1 MADLWPLS
9 GLKVE
14 TEATFAQKS
23 IPLGMHSGRVDVK
36 GRLKVPV
43 EVEDY
48 LKGERLFVTSFDGKV
63 GRIYPLP
70 LWLENAKLLFDDMED
85 PEGAEA
91 LSLMADKYGASATL
105 DAEGRVL
112 LPTILRRKMGIEN
125 KPVQLRY
132 YQGAI
137 HIMSMDLFEE
147 MDRQAE
153 EQAADKLKTFRRKGL
168 K

>member
-1 MADLWPLS
+1 MESQAIP
-9 GLKVE
+9 
-14 TEATFAQKS
+14 AQKP
-23 IPLGMHSGRVDVK
+23 IPLGMHSGRVDDK
-36 GRLKVPV
+36 GRLKIPV
-43 EVEDY
+43 EIEEF

-91 LSLMADKYGASATL
+91 LSLMADKYGASATV
-105 DAEGRVL
+105 DAQGRIL
-112 LPTILRRKMGIEN
+112 LPTLLRRKMGIEN
-125 KPVQLRY
+125 QPVQLRY

-137 HIMSMDLFEE
+137 HILSSDLFEE

-153 EQAADKLKTFRRKGL
+153 LQAPEKLKTFRRKGL

>member
-1 MADLWPLS
+1 MQ
-9 GLKVE
+9 
-14 TEATFAQKS
+14 TEAISAQKLT
-23 IPLGMHSGRVDVK
+23 PLGMHSGRVDDK

-43 EVEDY
+43 EIEDY

-91 LSLMADKYGASATL
+91 LSLMADKYGASATV
-105 DAEGRVL
+105 DAQGRIL
-112 LPTILRRKMGIEN
+112 LPTLLRRKMGIEN
-125 KPVQLRY
+125 QPVQLRY

-137 HIMSMDLFEE
+137 HILSTGMFEH

-153 EQAADKLKTFRRKGL
+153 EQARQRPLFRIEKVKRQH
-168 K
+168 